1 MQEDLFDLTV
11 HNDLDGLR
19 EALTANPELANEGI
33 VWKID
38 GKINPA
44 KGHPLHRICDAV
56 FANKISGIQAIEI
69 AKIFLEHGAN
79 IDGFMERGDLNTPL
93 IAAASLN
100 AEQLGLFYIEQ
111 GANIF
116 YAPPSDGGTAL
127 HWAAYCGKDQLV
139 KKLIEK
145 SANVNQLDTSYHS
158 TPCGWAIH
166 VLESGETDNLHNQL
180 ACIKLL
186 LKAGTDKSLLYPG
199 SLEYLQRT
207 VENDPELKTLLE

>member
-1 MQEDLFDLTV
+1 MQKDLFDLIV
-11 HNDLDGLR
+11 NNDLDGLR
-19 EALTANPELANEGI
+19 EALTANPELANEGV

-44 KGHPLHRICDAV
+44 KAHPLHRICDAV
-56 FANKISGIQAIEI
+56 FANKISDIQAIEI

-100 AEQLGLFYIEQ
+100 AEQLGLFYIGQ

-116 YAPPSDGGTAL
+116 YAPSSDGGTAL
-127 HWAAYCGKDQLV
+127 HWAAFCGKDQLV
-139 KKLIEK
+139 EKLIEK

-166 VLESGETDNLHNQL
+166 VLESDETDNLYNQL

-207 VENDPELKTLLE
+207 AENDPELKTLLE